1 MVITLLFYTIYF
13 LLLQTQYL
21 ALPMFSIE
29 LWSLQ
34 LMYGNT
40 VLQIE
45 STYACALRSVR
56 DE

>member
-1 MVITLLFYTIYF
+1 MVITLLLYTIYF

-34 LMYGNT
+34 LMYSNT
-40 VLQIE
+40 VYKLK
-45 STYACALRSVR
+45 VHMHVH
-56 DE
+56 